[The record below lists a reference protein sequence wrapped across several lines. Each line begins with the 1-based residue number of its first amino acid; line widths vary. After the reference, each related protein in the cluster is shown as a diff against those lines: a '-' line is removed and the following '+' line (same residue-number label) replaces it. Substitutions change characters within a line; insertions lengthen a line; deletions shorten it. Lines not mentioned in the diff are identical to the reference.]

1 MCSSQRRRAQSTSKI
16 VEKMKKRLAEQVTGG
31 IKIVIYRWQHIY
43 PLAGTL
49 KITLRLL

>member
-31 IKIVIYRWQHIY
+31 IKIVIYRHIY